1 MIRPRFIPVMLI
13 EQRQAVKT
21 QQFKNP
27 TYIGDPVNTTRIFS
41 EKGVDELIVLDI
53 TATQKREPLDVSFI
67 SRIAEEAFMPFSY
80 GGGIKTLNDAQRL
93 FEVGIEKVIL
103 GWTGEETLELM
114 NEIAHVFGVQA
125 ISVCVDVSS
134 ATKVVKKNKKDGKHI
149 ELRSDAAVVVQRIQN
164 SGSGEIILQNVDF
177 DGMMTGMDIEL
188 ITQICESA
196 RVPVVALGGAGSIDH
211 MAEAVVSGAS
221 AVASGSAFVFHD
233 AERAVLINY
242 PTDLELE
249 RCFGKHT

>member
-134 ATKVVKKNKKDGKHI
+134 ATKVVKKYKKAGKHI